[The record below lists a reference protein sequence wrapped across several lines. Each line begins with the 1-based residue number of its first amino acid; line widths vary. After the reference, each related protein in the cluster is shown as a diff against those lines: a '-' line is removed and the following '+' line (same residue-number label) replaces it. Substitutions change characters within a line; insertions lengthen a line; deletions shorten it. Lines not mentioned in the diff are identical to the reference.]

1 MLHAPWYLAWHQPQ
15 PVVLLVWQFQ
25 KGHTFR
31 CVSYCCYWTVAL
43 VQMLQFRTLE
53 IGRRLTVK
61 IETQRLP
68 EDRFSNLAPFSSIG
82 PTSDGRIKPDVV
94 APGVTVSAG
103 KSSKPDEC
111 TRSVL
116 HGTSMA
122 TPLVGGGAAIVRQY
136 FLEGWY
142 PTGTSNTQNSVCI
155 LSKCCQVLFFV
166 YSAGAE
172 CMASRHGCVV
182 QARQMRWTSLHLAA
196 HWWKRS
202 S

>member
-1 MLHAPWYLAWHQPQ
+1 
-15 PVVLLVWQFQ
+15 
-25 KGHTFR
+25 
-31 CVSYCCYWTVAL
+31 
-43 VQMLQFRTLE
+43 MLQFRTLE

-111 TRSVL
+111 TQSVL

-142 PTGTSNTQNSVCI
+142 PTGTSNTQLEVRTVFAYYRSVARFYF
-155 LSKCCQVLFFV
+155 LFTVPVQSAWLQDMAVLF
-166 YSAGAE
+166 
-172 CMASRHGCVV
+172 R
-182 QARQMRWTSLHLAA
+182 LA
-196 HWWKRS
+196 K
-202 S
+202 